1 MDSSEFEIIAEFS
14 VDDNYR
20 RFILRSESASETLKI
35 VLNRHSENNVQT
47 TFGGTKCV
55 FEVKRSRENYI
66 EEYSSRLKSSGL
78 DADYNIY
85 EYFGGDINKDG
96 NVESLTDLSES
107 QIKDIGRYLN
117 ITHNYAPSH
126 QLSSIIINKLAM
138 LKDNVQFRSLYF
150 DVFAVG
156 FKPQGR
162 HDIAEGVMWRYTII

>member
-47 TFGGTKCV
+47 TFGGTNCV

-156 FKPQGR
+156 FKLQGR